1 MEVILIENIEKLG
14 KIGDVV
20 RVKDGYARNYLLPR
34 KKVLRSNEE
43 NRKIF
48 EEKKA
53 FIELE
58 EKKRKEK
65 SIQIAKKIKDME
77 FTLIR
82 SASENDQLYG
92 SVTSKDIIKEIKI
105 IKEIDLFNDQINLK
119 NPIKI

>member
-48 EEKKA
+48 EEKKT
-53 FIELE
+53 FI
-58 EKKRKEK
+58 
-65 SIQIAKKIKDME
+65 
-77 FTLIR
+77 
-82 SASENDQLYG
+82 
-92 SVTSKDIIKEIKI
+92 
-105 IKEIDLFNDQINLK
+105 
-119 NPIKI
+119 

>member
-14 KIGDVV
+14 KVGDVV
-20 RVKDGYARNYLLPR
+20 RVKDGYARNYLLPK

-48 EEKKA
+48 EEKKT
-53 FIELE
+53 FIESE

-65 SIQIAKKIKDME
+65 SIQIAKKINGME

-82 SASENDQLYG
+82 SASEND
-92 SVTSKDIIKEIKI
+92 
-105 IKEIDLFNDQINLK
+105 
-119 NPIKI
+119 

>member
-53 FIELE
+53 FIEFDS
-58 EKKRKEK
+58 KKN
-65 SIQIAKKIKDME
+65 Q
-77 FTLIR
+77 F
-82 SASENDQLYG
+82 QFYY
-92 SVTSKDIIKEIKI
+92 
-105 IKEIDLFNDQINLK
+105 LK
-119 NPIKI
+119 FF